1 MTRKGIFDALGAGCI
16 PVVFDMRALS
26 QYRLY
31 FGDGPARVA
40 LVVPRNQTAH
50 AVADLARLHRRGAD
64 VPIRAALAE
73 AWWSQVRRG
82 CAVGCGR
89 AMRRCAAMRGSR
101 ANSRLLFIAP
111 SCSR

>member
-50 AVADLARLHRRGAD
+50 AVADLVRLHRRGAD

-73 AWWSQVRRG
+73 AWWSFQYEV
-82 CAVGCGR
+82 AVPWGAGE
-89 AMRRCAAMRGSR
+89 RCDALCVAMRGVGAR
-101 ANSRLLFIAP
+101 VRI
-111 SCSR
+111 